1 MDSTPTIDPEGAV
14 ELGTT
19 VSEGPPLPN
28 FLISEIR
35 AREGAEDVTIT
46 TTEMKVRLKS
56 AGTGSNDPNE
66 TTFAL
71 PLPVDPIQTPYPGIT
86 LNPR

>member
-1 MDSTPTIDPEGAV
+1 MDSTPTIDPEGSID
-14 ELGTT
+14 LGTT
-19 VSEGPPLPN
+19 IADGPPLPT

-46 TTEMKVRLKS
+46 TTKMKVRLTS
-56 AGTGSNDPNE
+56 AGTGSTDANE
-66 TTFAL
+66 TAVAL
-71 PLPVDPIQTPYPGIT
+71 PLPVDPIQTPYPGIS